1 MLEDLNNGRYP
12 VLVGQHE
19 PEAGGKCTSLVY
31 LLLTDTDTKLGV
43 DEIASA
49 TSLPAGHLYSEGPK
63 VQWYNDSSSDCP
75 NSVLVVHTLVLF
87 KAIPAKTLATQIVTL
102 WEMEIVKGIERPTD

>member
-12 VLVGQHE
+12 VLGQHE

-31 LLLTDTDTKLGV
+31 LLPTDTDTKSGV

-49 TSLPAGHLYSEGPK
+49 TSLPAGHLYSEGLK
-63 VQWYNDSSSDCP
+63 VQWCNDSSSGCP
-75 NSVLVVHTLVLF
+75 NSVL
-87 KAIPAKTLATQIVTL
+87 
-102 WEMEIVKGIERPTD
+102 